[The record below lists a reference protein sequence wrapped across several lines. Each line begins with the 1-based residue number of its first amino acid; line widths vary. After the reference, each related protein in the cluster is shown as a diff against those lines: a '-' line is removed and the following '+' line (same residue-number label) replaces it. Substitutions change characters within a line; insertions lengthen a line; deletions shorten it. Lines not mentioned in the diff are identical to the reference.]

1 MVVLRIISSESFKEI
16 TLAISKKSV
25 TATSKQSAELCMSR
39 DEAKSK
45 LQDRIQK
52 GLDIKQMGI
61 VSLESLEAARNG
73 FSKWDSFNTELL
85 KRMFTTEELAG
96 EYSSWFGGVF
106 VSMGEPSLREK
117 IEDLYKSIDDK
128 VHRLDS
134 ILERLELIP
143 LNHPHTSSG
152 SEQTVSQRSPSKSKK
167 VFVVHGHDDKA
178 KSNLEIFLREI
189 GLEPVVLHRQAD
201 EGLTVI
207 EKFEKHSDVGYAFI
221 LLTPDEVAYL
231 KSEESKDDKDRVK
244 EFRARPNVIFEFGY
258 FVGKLGRSK
267 VCCLYTGDVALPS
280 DVSGMIYKKFTNSIE
295 EVAYSVIKD
304 LKASGYEIA

>member
-1 MVVLRIISSESFKEI
+1 M
-16 TLAISKKSV
+16 AIRKKSA
-25 TATSKQSAELCMSR
+25 TAEPKQPTELLTSR
-39 DEAKSK
+39 DEAESK
-45 LQDRIQK
+45 LQERIHK
-52 GLDIKQMGI
+52 GRDIKQI
-61 VSLESLEAARNG
+61 QITSLDALDTARNEYN
-73 FSKWDSFNTELL
+73 KWNSFNTELL

-96 EYSSWFGGVF
+96 EYSQWYGGIF
-106 VSMGEPSLREK
+106 ISRGEPSLREK
-117 IEDLYKSIDDK
+117 ISDLFRDIDDK
-128 VHRLDS
+128 IHRLDS
-134 ILERLELIP
+134 ILERLVLIP
-143 LNHPHTSSG
+143 LNNQHAVSETEQMSPKSS
-152 SEQTVSQRSPSKSKK
+152 SAKSKK

-178 KSNLEIFLREI
+178 KTNLEIFLHEI

-201 EGLTVI
+201 VGLTVI

-231 KSEESKDDKDRVK
+231 KSEESKDDDDRTK

-304 LKASGYEIA
+304 LKASGYEIT